1 MNPASSHCHQPS
13 YRGALVTTWLEREQ
27 QAAGGVPPPRQA
39 WAGQDWSGQPE
50 ATGPTAAEPAARHS
64 PDLTAYREAVTDLV
78 AAFQRSDAAASPRLA
93 ARLLSSRLADPAI
106 AAVLDQTPRGSTGA
120 LERLL
125 SEVSSYR
132 PSSRSSATSLGSM
145 IRISLLAQIDAMWWG
160 REPAYRTDSDVL
172 ATPELLDLDAL
183 QQGGLLLFRY
193 RHQAGSFVGRAA
205 RSVERRALP
214 GRRPMTAGLW
224 LARARPQAVALL
236 NQIAAQFAEIAPAGT
251 PPLWVTSLARSVE
264 HQRRLRALGYAALL
278 PSSHCVGYAAD
289 IEMAWFRRFGAHRP
303 LQEVLLDRQRTGLVN
318 VIDEG
323 QAWHV
328 CLRPGVNYG
337 SRLVPATDA

>member
-1 MNPASSHCHQPS
+1 M
-13 YRGALVTTWLEREQ
+13 TTWLAGGG
-27 QAAGGVPPPRQA
+27 QAAA
-39 WAGQDWSGQPE
+39 YQP
-50 ATGPTAAEPAARHS
+50 GL
-64 PDLTAYREAVTDLV
+64 DLPAYRDAVTEL
-78 AAFQRSDAAASPRLA
+78 AASFERSGAGSSTRLA
-93 ARLLSSRLADPAI
+93 ARVLSRRLTDPDIAD
-106 AAVLDQTPRGSTGA
+106 VLAQTPSGGAGA

-125 SEVSSYR
+125 LEVRGYR
-132 PSSRSSATSLGSM
+132 PSPRSSATSLASL
-145 IRISLLAQIDAMWWG
+145 IRISRFCWPRSTRGVVGPRAARLPDRRRRARCSPD
-160 REPAYRTDSDVL
+160 
-172 ATPELLDLDAL
+172 LLDLDAA
-183 QQGGLLLFRY
+183 QQGGLLMFRY
-193 RHQAGSFVGRAA
+193 RHQTGSFVGRAA

-236 NQIAAQFAEIAPAGT
+236 NQIAAQFASLAPAGT

-289 IEMAWFRRFGAHRP
+289 IEMAWFRRFEAHHA
-303 LQEVLLDRQRTGLVN
+303 LQAVLLGHQRAGDIN

-328 CLRPGVNYG
+328 CLRPGVTYG
-337 SRLVPATDA
+337 SRLVPVAGTGAGTGA

>member
-1 MNPASSHCHQPS
+1 M
-13 YRGALVTTWLEREQ
+13 LVTTWLAGG
-27 QAAGGVPPPRQA
+27 QAAA
-39 WAGQDWSGQPE
+39 YQP
-50 ATGPTAAEPAARHS
+50 GL
-64 PDLTAYREAVTDLV
+64 DLPAYRDAVAEL
-78 AAFQRSDAAASPRLA
+78 AASFERSGAGSSTRLA
-93 ARLLSSRLADPAI
+93 ARVLSRRLTDPDIAD
-106 AAVLDQTPRGSTGA
+106 VLAQTPSGSAGA

-125 SEVSSYR
+125 LEVRGYR
-132 PSSRSSATSLGSM
+132 PSPRSSATSLASL
-145 IRISLLAQIDAMWWG
+145 IRISLLAQIDAAWWG
-160 REPAYRTDSDVL
+160 REPAYLTDADVL
-172 ATPELLDLDAL
+172 GSPDLLNLDAL

-236 NQIAAQFAEIAPAGT
+236 NQIAAQFASLAPAGT

-289 IEMAWFRRFGAHRP
+289 IEMSWFRRFGAHHA
-303 LQEVLLDRQRTGLVN
+303 LQAVLLEHQRGGDVN

-328 CLRPGVNYG
+328 CLRPGVTYG
-337 SRLVPATDA
+337 SRLVPVAGTGT

>member
-1 MNPASSHCHQPS
+1 VIPPAES
-13 YRGALVTTWLEREQ
+13 AD
-27 QAAGGVPPPRQA
+27 AAIAPTHP
-39 WAGQDWSGQPE
+39 
-50 ATGPTAAEPAARHS
+50 AT
-64 PDLTAYREAVTDLV
+64 PDLAAYRRAVTDVV
-78 AAFQRSDAAASPRLA
+78 ASFERSDAAASTRLA
-93 ARLLSSRLADPAI
+93 TRILARRLADPEI
-106 AAVLDQTPRGSTGA
+106 AAVVTRTPDGSAGA

-125 SEVSSYR
+125 LEVRSYR
-132 PSSRSSATSLGSM
+132 PNARSSATSLASLL
-145 IRISLLAQIDAMWWG
+145 RISLLAQVDALWWS
-160 REPAYRTDSDVL
+160 REPAFPTDDDVL
-172 ATPELLDLDAL
+172 NAPELLDLDAL
-183 QQGGLLLFRY
+183 QMGGLLRFQY

-236 NQIAAQFAEIAPAGT
+236 NQIAVQFAETAPAGT

-278 PSSHCVGYAAD
+278 PSSHCVGYSAD
-289 IEMAWFRRFGAHRP
+289 VEMAWFGRFGARAA
-303 LQEVLLDRQRTGLVN
+303 LQEVLLDRQAAGDIN

-328 CLRPGVNYG
+328 CLRPGISYG
-337 SRLVPATDA
+337 SRLVPAARAGG

>member
-1 MNPASSHCHQPS
+1 M
-13 YRGALVTTWLEREQ
+13 LVTTWLAGG
-27 QAAGGVPPPRQA
+27 QAAA
-39 WAGQDWSGQPE
+39 YQP
-50 ATGPTAAEPAARHS
+50 GL
-64 PDLTAYREAVTDLV
+64 DLPAYRDAVTEL
-78 AAFQRSDAAASPRLA
+78 AASFERSGAGSSTRLA
-93 ARLLSSRLADPAI
+93 ARVLSRRLTDPDIAD
-106 AAVLDQTPRGSTGA
+106 VLAQTPSGGAGA

-125 SEVSSYR
+125 LEVRGYR
-132 PSSRSSATSLGSM
+132 PSPRSSATSLASL
-145 IRISLLAQIDAMWWG
+145 IRISLLAQIDAAWWG
-160 REPAYRTDSDVL
+160 REPAYPTDADVL
-172 ATPELLDLDAL
+172 GSPDLLNLDAL

-236 NQIAAQFAEIAPAGT
+236 NQIAAQFASLAPAGT

-289 IEMAWFRRFGAHRP
+289 IEMAWFRRFEAHHA
-303 LQEVLLDRQRTGLVN
+303 LQAVLLEHQRGGDVN

-328 CLRPGVNYG
+328 CLRPGVTYG
-337 SRLVPATDA
+337 SRLVPVAGTGAGTGR

>member
-1 MNPASSHCHQPS
+1 M
-13 YRGALVTTWLEREQ
+13 LVTTWLAGG
-27 QAAGGVPPPRQA
+27 QAAAYQPGLDLPAYRDAVTRAGRVLRAQRRRQQHPAGRPRA
-39 WAGQDWSGQPE
+39 V
-50 ATGPTAAEPAARHS
+50 PAAHRPRHRRRAG
-64 PDLTAYREAVTDLV
+64 PDPSGGA
-78 AAFQRSDAAASPRLA
+78 
-93 ARLLSSRLADPAI
+93 
-106 AAVLDQTPRGSTGA
+106 GA

-125 SEVSSYR
+125 LEVRGYR
-132 PSSRSSATSLGSM
+132 PSPRSSATSLASL
-145 IRISLLAQIDAMWWG
+145 IRISLLAQIDAAWWG
-160 REPAYRTDSDVL
+160 REPAYPTDADVL
-172 ATPELLDLDAL
+172 AAPDLLNLDAL

-236 NQIAAQFAEIAPAGT
+236 NQIAAQFAVAGPAGT

-289 IEMAWFRRFGAHRP
+289 IEMAWFRRFGAHHA
-303 LQEVLLDRQRTGLVN
+303 LQAVLLEPSAAGTSTSSTR
-318 VIDEG
+318 
-323 QAWHV
+323 A
-328 CLRPGVNYG
+328 RPGTCACGPASTYG
-337 SRLVPATDA
+337 SRLVPGRAATGAGTGDG